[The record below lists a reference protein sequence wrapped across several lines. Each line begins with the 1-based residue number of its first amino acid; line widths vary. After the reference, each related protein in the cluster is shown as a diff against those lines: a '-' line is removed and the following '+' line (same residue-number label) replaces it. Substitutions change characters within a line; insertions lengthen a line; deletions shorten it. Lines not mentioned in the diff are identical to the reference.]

1 MKKIFNFCKVVI
13 ASSPTLFTFNML
25 AILIITLSQFFISY
39 SFKLIT
45 DTIVNYDK
53 SGSSVFS
60 LSLPVLLFFFLI
72 CIGGNTVNFEDML
85 ITVYTNKSKKLF
97 SKFFLYKSYKTKQD
111 SFYDNEFYNNYQF
124 VKDSL
129 DNTSKITVSIFNK
142 FTASLFYL
150 ILTSAV
156 ISYFNPLIL
165 IAILLP
171 SIALIF
177 LNKYIVNMQFNLNKD
192 YVGAER
198 HADYFSSLLCS
209 KENSK
214 ELRIFNLK
222 GSFISKY
229 TKYFKNYMYAKFKF
243 LVKSTLMT
251 DSLGFI
257 QDCISYLLVI
267 YFLYCVYIR
276 TLSVGDF
283 VFINSILWRVKS
295 QIASLINIVSKDIPE
310 NYKYADS
317 YEKFAGSVNLKS
329 LKEVSSYDVTKDSA
343 HNEHFES
350 LEFKDVCY
358 KYPSAD
364 KNSTNHL
371 NFKINKGE
379 IISILGYNGSGKT
392 TFTKLMCGL
401 LEEYSGKILLN
412 GKDIKSYAKEDLY
425 RFFGIGFQEFSKYS
439 ISLRDNIAVGQ
450 IESFDND
457 EMINDAIKKGNLKE
471 VIDRLPYGEDTILGK
486 EYDVKGQDLSGGQ
499 WQRIILARAYMGAP
513 EILILD
519 EPTAAIDPLEE
530 MRMLNQFKDIV
541 NGKTALLISHRIG
554 FARMSQKIAI
564 MDSGHITEYGTHD
577 ELLAL
582 HGRYYEL
589 FMSQKHLY
597 MEDTDNEKQLDN

>member
-13 ASSPTLFTFNML
+13 ASSPVLFAFNMA
-25 AILIITLSQFFISY
+25 AILIITLCQFCMSY

-45 DTIVNYDK
+45 DTLVSYDK
-53 SGSSVFS
+53 TSGSVFS

-72 CIGGNTVNFEDML
+72 CIAGNTFNFEDMM
-85 ITVYTNKSKKLF
+85 ITAYTNKAKKLF
-97 SKFFLYKSYKTKQD
+97 SKLFLYKSYTTKQD

-150 ILTSAV
+150 ILTVSV

-165 IAILLP
+165 ILILIP
-171 SIALIF
+171 SIALIL
-177 LNKYIVNMQFNLNKD
+177 LNKYIVDSNFKLNKD
-192 YVGAER
+192 YVSDER

-214 ELRIFNLK
+214 ELRIFGLRE
-222 GSFISKY
+222 SFINKY
-229 TKYFKNYMYAKFKF
+229 SKYFKNYMNAKFKF
-243 LVKSTLMT
+243 QVKSTLMT
-251 DSLGFI
+251 DSIGLLQDFI
-257 QDCISYLLVI
+257 TYALVI
-267 YFLYCVYIR
+267 YFLYCIYNR
-276 TLSVGDF
+276 TLSVGNF
-283 VFINSILWRVKS
+283 VFLNSILWLVKS
-295 QIASLINIVSKDIPE
+295 SILNIINIASKDIPE

-317 YEKFAGSVNLKS
+317 YEKFAGNVNLKA
-329 LKEVSSYDVTKDSA
+329 LKEVSSYDVTNNSKHA
-343 HNEHFES
+343 EPFES

-358 KYPSAD
+358 KYPSAN

-371 NFKINKGE
+371 NFKITKGE
-379 IISILGYNGSGKT
+379 IVSILGYNGSGKT

-401 LEEYSGKILLN
+401 LDDYTGSILLN
-412 GKDIKSYAKEDLY
+412 GRDIKLYAKEDLY

-457 EMINDAIKKGNLKE
+457 DMVDTAIKKGNLKE
-471 VIDRLPYGEDTILGK
+471 VIDRLPYGKDTILGK
-486 EYDVKGQDLSGGQ
+486 EYDEKGQDLSGGQ
-499 WQRIILARAYMGAP
+499 WQRIILSRAYMGNP
-513 EILILD
+513 DVLILD

-541 NGKTALLISHRIG
+541 NGKTACLSHI
-554 FARMSQKIAI
+554 
-564 MDSGHITEYGTHD
+564 E
-577 ELLAL
+577 
-582 HGRYYEL
+582 
-589 FMSQKHLY
+589 
-597 MEDTDNEKQLDN
+597 

>member
-13 ASSPTLFTFNML
+13 ASSPILFAFNMVS
-25 AILIITLSQFFISY
+25 ILIITFCQFCMGY

-45 DTIVNYDK
+45 DTIVSYDK
-53 SGSSVFS
+53 SSGSVFS

-72 CIGGNTVNFEDML
+72 CIGGNTFNFEDML
-85 ITVYTNKSKKLF
+85 IAAYTNKAKKLF

-111 SFYDNEFYNNYQF
+111 SFYNNEFYNNYQF

-165 IAILLP
+165 IIILVP

-177 LNKYIVNMQFNLNKD
+177 LNKYIVNKQFKLNKD
-192 YVGAER
+192 YVSDER

-214 ELRIFNLK
+214 ELRIFGLRN
-222 GSFISKY
+222 SFINKY
-229 TKYFKNYMYAKFKF
+229 TKYFQRYMDAKFSF

-251 DSLGFI
+251 DSVGLI
-257 QDCISYLLVI
+257 QDCISYILIL
-267 YFLYCVYIR
+267 YFLYCVYNK

-283 VFINSILWRVKS
+283 VFINSILWTLKFR
-295 QIASLINIVSKDIPE
+295 IANLINILSKDIPE

-317 YEKFAGSVNLKS
+317 YEKFAGRVNLKA
-329 LKEVSSYDVTKDSA
+329 LKEVSSYGVTNNPA
-343 HNEHFES
+343 HNEPFES
-350 LEFKDVCY
+350 LEFIDVCY
-358 KYPSAD
+358 KYPAAD

-379 IISILGYNGSGKT
+379 IVSILGYNGSGKT

-401 LEEYSGKILLN
+401 LDDYTGQILLN
-412 GKDIKSYAKEDLY
+412 GRDIKSYKKEDLY

-439 ISLRDNIAVGQ
+439 ISLRDNVAVGQ
-450 IESFDND
+450 IESFNND
-457 EMINDAIKKGNLKE
+457 DMINDAIKKGNLKE
-471 VIDRLPYGEDTILGK
+471 VINRLPYGADTILGK
-486 EYDVKGQDLSGGQ
+486 EYDSKGQDLSGGQ
-499 WQRIILARAYMGAP
+499 WQRIILSRAYMGSP
-513 EILILD
+513 DVLILD

-554 FARMSQKIAI
+554 FARISQKIAI
-564 MDSGHITEYGTHD
+564 MDNGHITEYGTHD
-577 ELLAL
+577 ELIAL

-597 MEDTDNEKQLDN
+597 MEDTDNEK